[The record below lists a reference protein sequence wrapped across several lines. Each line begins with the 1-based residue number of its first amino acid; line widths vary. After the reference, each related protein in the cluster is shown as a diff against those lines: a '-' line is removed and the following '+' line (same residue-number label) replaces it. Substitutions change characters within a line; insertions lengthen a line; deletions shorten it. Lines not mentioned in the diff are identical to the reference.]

1 MIFGCKMLLT
11 FLCIDKG
18 KTSLMSHDI
27 QRNSDPRCSY
37 HYGKI
42 QCKIGLHWDLNVVIF
57 VSGSSFCSS
66 ICEMTSEEL
75 GGGGN
80 YIVLN
85 DESVLGVLD
94 ITCNWWKI
102 V

>member
-1 MIFGCKMLLT
+1 ML
-11 FLCIDKG
+11 
-18 KTSLMSHDI
+18 SL
-27 QRNSDPRCSY
+27 
-37 HYGKI
+37 
-42 QCKIGLHWDLNVVIF
+42 F

-94 ITCNWWKI
+94 ITCN
-102 V
+102 